1 MDELLSKALQ
11 GVDPDAPGAF
21 WQVFANLMTLVPW
34 TALTLWSVFFVAV
47 GAGLGWWRG
56 HTRAGVLW
64 ALALG
69 PIGWLVVLWMPRA
82 GTGVP
87 PPLPPSSRQRR

>member
-21 WQVFANLMTLVPW
+21 WQVFGNLMALVPW
-34 TALTLWSVFFVAV
+34 TALTLWSVFFVVV

-69 PIGWLVVLWMPRA
+69 PIGWLVVLWLPRA
-82 GTGVP
+82 QPGVP
-87 PPLPPSSRQRR
+87 PPLPKSARRH

>member
-11 GVDPDAPGAF
+11 GVDLDAPGAF
-21 WQVFANLMTLVPW
+21 WQVFGNLMALVPW
-34 TALTLWSVFFVAV
+34 TALTLWSVFFVVV

-69 PIGWLVVLWMPRA
+69 PIGWLVVLWLPRA
-82 GTGVP
+82 QPGEP
-87 PPLPPSSRQRR
+87 PPLPKSARRR

>member
-21 WQVFANLMTLVPW
+21 WQVFSNLMGLVPW

-56 HTRAGVLW
+56 HARAGVLW
-64 ALALG
+64 VLALG
-69 PIGWLVVLWMPRA
+69 PIGWLVVLWLPRA
-82 GTGVP
+82 QPGVP
-87 PPLPPSSRQRR
+87 PPLPKSARRR